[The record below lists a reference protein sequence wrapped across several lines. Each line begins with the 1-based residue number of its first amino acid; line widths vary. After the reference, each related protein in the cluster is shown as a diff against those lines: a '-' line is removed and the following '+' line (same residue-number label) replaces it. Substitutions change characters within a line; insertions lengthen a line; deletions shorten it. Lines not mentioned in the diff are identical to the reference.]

1 MSSTKYKSF
10 EVDISDHVA
19 NLVLSRPDELNT
31 MSRDFWVELGDV
43 LEEINKNSEV
53 RVVVMS
59 STGKHFCAGM
69 DLSAF
74 SNGVDNIPDEKK
86 PDHARIG
93 EAVYRV
99 AKELQGYI
107 TSLEKIR
114 VPVIAAIHGGCI
126 GGAVD
131 LVTAC
136 DIRLASKDAFF
147 CIQEINI
154 GMAAD
159 VGTLQRL
166 PKIIPDS
173 KMREMAYT
181 GRRMY
186 ADEAKE
192 TGLVSDTY
200 ESQEEMLAA
209 ANELAKVIASKS
221 PVAIY
226 GLKAVMNHSRDHS
239 VSEGLEY
246 NALWSGAMLSQKDM
260 TEAITA
266 NMEKRDA
273 SFNDLVE
280 VKKFNGSDSLA
291 FLKKTGV
298 VAVDLALEYL

>member
-1 MSSTKYKSF
+1 MSKSKYKCF
-10 EVDISDHVA
+10 QVDVENHIA
-19 NLVLSRPDELNT
+19 NLVLSRPNELNT

-99 AKELQGYI
+99 AKELQEYI
-107 TSLEKIR
+107 STLEKIR

-136 DIRLASKDAFF
+136 DIRLASDDAFF
-147 CIQEINI
+147 CIQEVNI

-186 ADEAKE
+186 AEEAKE

-200 ESQEEMLAA
+200 KSQEDMLKA
-209 ANELAKVIASKS
+209 ANSLAKEIAAKS

-226 GLKAVMNHSRDHS
+226 GLKAVMNYSRDHS
-239 VSEGLEY
+239 VSESLEY

-260 TEAITA
+260 TEAMTA
-266 NMEKRDA
+266 NIEKRDA
-273 SFNDLVE
+273 SFNDLVD
-280 VKKFNGSDSLA
+280 VKKFNETDS
-291 FLKKTGV
+291 
-298 VAVDLALEYL
+298 

>member
-1 MSSTKYKSF
+1 MGIAKYKSF
-10 EVDISDHVA
+10 TVEVSDHIA
-19 NLVLSRPDELNT
+19 SLVLSRPDELNT
-31 MSRDFWVELGDV
+31 MSRDFWVELGEV

-74 SNGVDNIPDEKK
+74 PNGVDNIPDGKK

-107 TSLEKIR
+107 SSLEKIR
-114 VPVIAAIHGGCI
+114 VPVIAAIQGGCI

-226 GLKAVMNHSRDHS
+226 GLKAVMNYSRDHS
-239 VSEGLEY
+239 VNEGLEY

-273 SFNDLVE
+273 TFNDLVE
-280 VKKFNGSDSLA
+280 VKKFNESDS
-291 FLKKTGV
+291 
-298 VAVDLALEYL
+298 

>member
-1 MSSTKYKSF
+1 MSKNKYKCFDLNVS
-10 EVDISDHVA
+10 ENIA
-19 NLVLSRPDELNT
+19 NLIFSRPDELNT

-43 LEEINKNSEV
+43 LDEINRNSDI

-69 DLSAF
+69 DLNAF
-74 SNGVDNIPDEKK
+74 SNGVDNIPDNKK
-86 PDHARIG
+86 PDNARVG
-93 EAVYRV
+93 EAIYRV
-99 AKELQGYI
+99 AKELQEYI
-107 TSLEKIR
+107 SKLEKIR
-114 VPVIAAIHGGCI
+114 VPVIAAIQGGCI

-136 DIRLASKDAFF
+136 DIRLASNDAFF
-147 CIQEINI
+147 CIQEVNI

-166 PKIIPDS
+166 PRIIPDS
-173 KMREMAYT
+173 KMRELAYT

-200 ESQEEMLAA
+200 GSQDKMLEAA
-209 ANELAKVIASKS
+209 SSLAKEIASKS

-226 GLKAVMNHSRDHS
+226 GLKAVMNYSRDHS
-239 VSEGLEY
+239 VKDGLEY

-260 TEAITA
+260 TEAMTA
-266 NMEKRDA
+266 NMEKREA
-273 SFNDLVE
+273 SFDDLVD
-280 VKKFNGSDSLA
+280 VKKFNESD
-291 FLKKTGV
+291 
-298 VAVDLALEYL
+298 

>member
-1 MSSTKYKSF
+1 MSIKKYKSF
-10 EVDISDHVA
+10 TVDVADHVA

-74 SNGVDNIPDEKK
+74 SNGVDNIPDGKK

-107 TSLEKIR
+107 SSLEKIR
-114 VPVIAAIHGGCI
+114 VPVIAAIQGGCI

-226 GLKAVMNHSRDHS
+226 GLKAVMNYSRDHS

-273 SFNDLVE
+273 TFNDLVE
-280 VKKFNGSDSLA
+280 VKKFNESDS
-291 FLKKTGV
+291 
-298 VAVDLALEYL
+298 

>member
-1 MSSTKYKSF
+1 MTKKEYKSF
-10 EVDISDHVA
+10 KVEISDHVA
-19 NLVLSRPDELNT
+19 NLILSRPDQLNT
-31 MSRDFWVELGDV
+31 MSRDFWVELGEV
-43 LEEINKNSEV
+43 TEEINMNSEV
-53 RVVVMS
+53 RVLIMS

-69 DLSAF
+69 DLTAF
-74 SNGVDNIPDEKK
+74 SNGVDNIPEDKK

-107 TSLEKIR
+107 SSLESIR
-114 VPVIAAIHGGCI
+114 VPVIAAIHGGCV

-136 DIRLASKDAFF
+136 DIRLASDDAFF

-186 ADEAKE
+186 AEEAKE
-192 TGLVSDTY
+192 SGLVSDTF
-200 ESQEEMLAA
+200 ESHEKLLEA
-209 ANELAKVIASKS
+209 ANNLAKEIATKS
-221 PVAIY
+221 PIAIH
-226 GLKAVMNHSRDHS
+226 GLKAVMNYSRDHS
-239 VSEGLEY
+239 VSDSLDY
-246 NALWSGAMLSQKDM
+246 NALWSGAMLSQRDM
-260 TEAITA
+260 TEAMTA

-273 SFNDLVE
+273 SFEKLVD
-280 VKKFNGSDSLA
+280 VKKFNESDS
-291 FLKKTGV
+291 
-298 VAVDLALEYL
+298 

>member
-1 MSSTKYKSF
+1 MSIKKYKSF
-10 EVDISDHVA
+10 TVDVADHVA

-31 MSRDFWVELGDV
+31 MSRDFWVELGEV

-74 SNGVDNIPDEKK
+74 SNGVDNIPDGKK

-107 TSLEKIR
+107 SSLEKIR
-114 VPVIAAIHGGCI
+114 VPVIAAIQGGCI

-200 ESQEEMLAA
+200 ESQDEMLTA

-226 GLKAVMNHSRDHS
+226 GLKAVMNYSRDHS

-273 SFNDLVE
+273 TFNDLVE
-280 VKKFNGSDSLA
+280 VKKFNESDS
-291 FLKKTGV
+291 
-298 VAVDLALEYL
+298 

>member
-1 MSSTKYKSF
+1 MTKKEYKSF
-10 EVDISDHVA
+10 KVEISEHVA
-19 NLVLSRPDELNT
+19 NLILSRPDELNT
-31 MSRDFWVELGDV
+31 MSRDFWVELGEV
-43 LEEINKNSEV
+43 TEEINMNSEV
-53 RVVVMS
+53 RVLVMS

-69 DLSAF
+69 DLTAF
-74 SNGVDNIPDEKK
+74 SNGVDNIPEDKK

-107 TSLEKIR
+107 SSLESIR
-114 VPVIAAIHGGCI
+114 VPVIAAIHGGCV

-136 DIRLASKDAFF
+136 DIRLASDDAFF

-186 ADEAKE
+186 AEEAKE
-192 TGLVSDTY
+192 SGLVSDTF
-200 ESQEEMLAA
+200 ESHEKLLEA
-209 ANELAKVIASKS
+209 ANNLAKEIATKS
-221 PVAIY
+221 PIAIH
-226 GLKAVMNHSRDHS
+226 GLKAVMNYSRDHS
-239 VSEGLEY
+239 VSDSLDF
-246 NALWSGAMLSQKDM
+246 NALWSGAMLSQRDM
-260 TEAITA
+260 TEAMTA

-273 SFNDLVE
+273 SFEKLVD
-280 VKKFNGSDSLA
+280 VKKFNESDS
-291 FLKKTGV
+291 
-298 VAVDLALEYL
+298 

>member
-1 MSSTKYKSF
+1 MSKKEF
-10 EVDISDHVA
+10 NCFKLDVKNHVG

-31 MSRDFWVELGDV
+31 MSRDFWVELGEV
-43 LEEINKNSEV
+43 LEVINKDSDI

-69 DLSAF
+69 DLNAF
-74 SNGVDNIPDEKK
+74 TNGVDNIPDDKK

-99 AKELQGYI
+99 AKELQEYI
-107 TSLEKIR
+107 STLEKIR
-114 VPVIAAIHGGCI
+114 VPVVAAIHGGCI

-131 LVTAC
+131 MVTAC
-136 DIRLASKDAFF
+136 DIRLASDDAFF

-186 ADEAKE
+186 AEEAKE
-192 TGLVSDTY
+192 AGLVSGTY
-200 ESQEEMLAA
+200 GSQEELIGA
-209 ANELAKVIASKS
+209 ANKLASEIASKS

-226 GLKAVMNHSRDHS
+226 GLKAVMNYSRDHNVNDS
-239 VSEGLEY
+239 LEY

-260 TEAITA
+260 TEQMTA

-273 SFNDLVE
+273 SFNELVE
-280 VKKFNGSDSLA
+280 VKKFNESNS
-291 FLKKTGV
+291 
-298 VAVDLALEYL
+298 

>member
-1 MSSTKYKSF
+1 MSNKTYTCFKVS
-10 EVDISDHVA
+10 VSDHVA

-43 LEEINKNSEV
+43 LEEINRDSDI

-69 DLSAF
+69 DLNAF
-74 SNGVDNIPDEKK
+74 SNGVDNIPDGKK

-99 AKELQGYI
+99 AKELQEYI
-107 TSLEKIR
+107 SSLEKIR

-136 DIRLASKDAFF
+136 DIRLASNDAFF

-186 ADEAKE
+186 SDEAKDA
-192 TGLVSDTY
+192 GLVSDIY
-200 ESQEEMLAA
+200 ESQEKMLEA
-209 ANELAKVIASKS
+209 ANKLAKEIASKS
-221 PVAIY
+221 PIAIY
-226 GLKAVMNHSRDHS
+226 GLKAVMNYSRDHTVEDS
-239 VSEGLEY
+239 LEY
-246 NALWSGAMLSQKDM
+246 NALWSGAM
-260 TEAITA
+260 
-266 NMEKRDA
+266 
-273 SFNDLVE
+273 
-280 VKKFNGSDSLA
+280 
-291 FLKKTGV
+291 
-298 VAVDLALEYL
+298 

>member
-1 MSSTKYKSF
+1 MNNTKYKSF
-10 EVDISDHVA
+10 TVHISDHVA
-19 NLVLSRPDELNT
+19 NLILSRPDELNT

-226 GLKAVMNHSRDHS
+226 GLKAVMNYSRDHS

-280 VKKFNGSDSLA
+280 VKKFNESDS
-291 FLKKTGV
+291 
-298 VAVDLALEYL
+298 

>member
-1 MSSTKYKSF
+1 MSNKEFNCFKLD
-10 EVDISDHVA
+10 VKNHVG

-31 MSRDFWVELGDV
+31 MSRDFWVELGEV
-43 LEEINKNSEV
+43 LEVINRDSDI

-74 SNGVDNIPDEKK
+74 SNGVDNIPDDKK

-99 AKELQGYI
+99 AKELQEYI
-107 TSLEKIR
+107 STLEKIR

-131 LVTAC
+131 MVTAC
-136 DIRLASKDAFF
+136 DIRLASDDAFF

-186 ADEAKE
+186 AEEAKDA
-192 TGLVSDTY
+192 GLVSGTY
-200 ESQEEMLAA
+200 GSQEELLEA
-209 ANELAKVIASKS
+209 ANKLASEIASKS

-226 GLKAVMNHSRDHS
+226 GLKAVMNYSRDHNVDDS
-239 VSEGLEY
+239 LEY

-260 TEAITA
+260 TEQMTA

-273 SFNDLVE
+273 SFNELVE
-280 VKKFNGSDSLA
+280 VKKFNESNS
-291 FLKKTGV
+291 
-298 VAVDLALEYL
+298 

>member
-1 MSSTKYKSF
+1 MSDKEYKCF
-10 EVDISDHVA
+10 QISVTNHVA
-19 NLVLSRPDELNT
+19 SLVLSRPDELNT

-43 LEEINKNSEV
+43 LEEMNRNSDI

-59 STGKHFCAGM
+59 SSGKHFCAGM
-69 DLSAF
+69 DLNAF
-74 SNGVDNIPDEKK
+74 ANGVDNIPDDKK
-86 PDHARIG
+86 PDDARIG

-99 AKELQGYI
+99 AKELQEYI
-107 TSLEKIR
+107 STLEKIR
-114 VPVIAAIHGGCI
+114 VPVIAAIQGGCV

-136 DIRLASKDAFF
+136 DIRLASSDAFF

-166 PKIIPDS
+166 PRIIPDS

-186 ADEAKE
+186 AEEAKD
-192 TGLVSDTY
+192 TGLVSDTF
-200 ESQEEMLAA
+200 ESQEKLLDA
-209 ANELAKVIASKS
+209 ANKLANEIASKS

-226 GLKAVMNHSRDHS
+226 GLKAVMNYSRDHT
-239 VSEGLEY
+239 VSESLEY

-260 TEAITA
+260 TEAMTA
-266 NMEKRDA
+266 NMEKREA
-273 SFNDLVE
+273 SFNKLVD
-280 VKKFNGSDSLA
+280 VKKFNESDS
-291 FLKKTGV
+291 
-298 VAVDLALEYL
+298 

>member
-1 MSSTKYKSF
+1 MGIAKYKSF
-10 EVDISDHVA
+10 TVDVADHVA
-19 NLVLSRPDELNT
+19 SLVLSRPDELNT
-31 MSRDFWVELGDV
+31 MSRDFWVELGEV

-74 SNGVDNIPDEKK
+74 SNGVDNIPDGKK

-107 TSLEKIR
+107 SSLEKIR
-114 VPVIAAIHGGCI
+114 VPVIAAIQGGCI

-200 ESQEEMLAA
+200 ESQDEMLAA

-226 GLKAVMNHSRDHS
+226 GLKAVMNYSRDHS

-273 SFNDLVE
+273 TFNDLVE
-280 VKKFNGSDSLA
+280 VKKFNESDS
-291 FLKKTGV
+291 
-298 VAVDLALEYL
+298 

>member
-1 MSSTKYKSF
+1 MSIAKYKSF
-10 EVDISDHVA
+10 TVEIEDHVA
-19 NLVLSRPDELNT
+19 SLVLSRPDELNT
-31 MSRDFWVELGDV
+31 MSRDFWVELGEV
-43 LEEINKNSEV
+43 LEEINQNSEV

-74 SNGVDNIPDEKK
+74 SNGVDNIPDGKK

-107 TSLEKIR
+107 SSLEKIR
-114 VPVIAAIHGGCI
+114 VPVIAAIQGGCI

-226 GLKAVMNHSRDHS
+226 GLKAVMNYSRDHS

-260 TEAITA
+260 TEAMTA
-266 NMEKRDA
+266 NMEKREA
-273 SFNDLVE
+273 EFNKMVD
-280 VKKFNGSDSLA
+280 VKKFNETDS
-291 FLKKTGV
+291 
-298 VAVDLALEYL
+298 

>member
-1 MSSTKYKSF
+1 MSKKEF
-10 EVDISDHVA
+10 NCLKLDVKNHVG

-31 MSRDFWVELGDV
+31 MSRDFWVELGEV
-43 LEEINKNSEV
+43 LEVINKDSDI

-69 DLSAF
+69 DLNAF
-74 SNGVDNIPDEKK
+74 TNGVDNIPDDKK

-99 AKELQGYI
+99 AKELQEYI
-107 TSLEKIR
+107 STLEKIR

-131 LVTAC
+131 MVTAC
-136 DIRLASKDAFF
+136 DIRLASDDAFF

-186 ADEAKE
+186 AEEAKE
-192 TGLVSDTY
+192 AGLVSGTY
-200 ESQEEMLAA
+200 GSQEELIEA
-209 ANELAKVIASKS
+209 ANKLASEIASKS

-226 GLKAVMNHSRDHS
+226 GLKAVMNYSRDHNVNDS
-239 VSEGLEY
+239 LEY

-260 TEAITA
+260 TEQMTA

-273 SFNDLVE
+273 TFNELVE
-280 VKKFNGSDSLA
+280 VKKFNESNS
-291 FLKKTGV
+291 
-298 VAVDLALEYL
+298 

>member
-1 MSSTKYKSF
+1 MNTKKYTCFK
-10 EVDISDHVA
+10 VNVADHIA

-31 MSRDFWVELGDV
+31 MSRDFWIELGDV
-43 LEEINKNSEV
+43 LEEINKDSDI

-59 STGKHFCAGM
+59 STGKHFSAGM
-69 DLSAF
+69 DLNAF
-74 SNGVDNIPDEKK
+74 SNGVDNIPDDKK

-99 AKELQGYI
+99 AKELQEYI
-107 TSLEKIR
+107 STLEKIR

-136 DIRLASKDAFF
+136 DIRLASQDAFF

-192 TGLVSDTY
+192 NGLVSNTY
-200 ESQEEMLAA
+200 ESHEKLLEA
-209 ANELAKVIASKS
+209 ANELAREIASKS

-226 GLKAVMNHSRDHS
+226 GLKAVMNYSRDHT

-260 TEAITA
+260 AEAMTA
-266 NMEKRDA
+266 NVEKRDA
-273 SFNDLVE
+273 SFNKLVD
-280 VKKFNGSDSLA
+280 VKKFNESES
-291 FLKKTGV
+291 
-298 VAVDLALEYL
+298 

>member
-1 MSSTKYKSF
+1 MSKNKYKCFDLNVS
-10 EVDISDHVA
+10 ENIA
-19 NLVLSRPDELNT
+19 NLIFSRPDELNT

-43 LEEINKNSEV
+43 LDEINRDSDI

-69 DLSAF
+69 DLNAF
-74 SNGVDNIPDEKK
+74 SNGVDNIPDNKK
-86 PDHARIG
+86 PDNARVG
-93 EAVYRV
+93 EAIYRV
-99 AKELQGYI
+99 AKELQEYI
-107 TSLEKIR
+107 STLEKIR
-114 VPVIAAIHGGCI
+114 VPVIAAIQGGCI

-136 DIRLASKDAFF
+136 DIRLASNDAFF
-147 CIQEINI
+147 CIQEVNI

-166 PKIIPDS
+166 PRIIPDS
-173 KMREMAYT
+173 KMRELAYT

-200 ESQEEMLAA
+200 DSQDKMLEAA
-209 ANELAKVIASKS
+209 SSLAKEIASKS

-226 GLKAVMNHSRDHS
+226 GLKAVMNYSRDHS
-239 VSEGLEY
+239 VKDGLEY

-260 TEAITA
+260 TEAMTA
-266 NMEKRDA
+266 NMEKREA
-273 SFNDLVE
+273 SFDDLVD
-280 VKKFNGSDSLA
+280 VKKFNESD
-291 FLKKTGV
+291 
-298 VAVDLALEYL
+298 

>member
-1 MSSTKYKSF
+1 MNNTKYKSF
-10 EVDISDHVA
+10 KVGISDHVA
-19 NLVLSRPDELNT
+19 NLILSRPDELNT

-226 GLKAVMNHSRDHS
+226 GLKAVMNYSRDHS

-280 VKKFNGSDSLA
+280 VKKFNESDS
-291 FLKKTGV
+291 
-298 VAVDLALEYL
+298 

>member
-1 MSSTKYKSF
+1 MSKNKYKCF
-10 EVDISDHVA
+10 QIDIENHIA
-19 NLVLSRPDELNT
+19 NLVLSRPNELNT

-43 LEEINKNSEV
+43 LEEINRDSEV

-69 DLSAF
+69 DLNAF
-74 SNGVDNIPDEKK
+74 SNGVDNIPDDKK

-99 AKELQGYI
+99 AKELQEYI
-107 TSLEKIR
+107 STLEKIR

-136 DIRLASKDAFF
+136 DIRLASDDAFF

-186 ADEAKE
+186 AEEAKE

-200 ESQEEMLAA
+200 KSQEDMLKA
-209 ANELAKVIASKS
+209 ANSLAKEIASKS

-226 GLKAVMNHSRDHS
+226 GLKAVMNYSRDHS
-239 VSEGLEY
+239 VSESLEY

-260 TEAITA
+260 TEAMTA
-266 NMEKRDA
+266 NIEKRDA
-273 SFNDLVE
+273 SFNDLVD
-280 VKKFNGSDSLA
+280 VKKFNETDS
-291 FLKKTGV
+291 
-298 VAVDLALEYL
+298 

>member
-1 MSSTKYKSF
+1 MTKKEYKSF
-10 EVDISDHVA
+10 KVEISDHVA
-19 NLVLSRPDELNT
+19 NLILSRPDQLNT
-31 MSRDFWVELGDV
+31 MSRDFWVELGEV
-43 LEEINKNSEV
+43 TEEINMNSEV
-53 RVVVMS
+53 RVLVMS

-69 DLSAF
+69 DLTAF
-74 SNGVDNIPDEKK
+74 SNGVDNIPEDKK

-107 TSLEKIR
+107 SSLESIR
-114 VPVIAAIHGGCI
+114 VPVIAAIHGGCV

-136 DIRLASKDAFF
+136 DIRLASDDAFF

-186 ADEAKE
+186 AEEAKE
-192 TGLVSDTY
+192 SGLVSDTF
-200 ESQEEMLAA
+200 ESHEKLLEA
-209 ANELAKVIASKS
+209 ANNLAKEIATKS
-221 PVAIY
+221 PIAIH
-226 GLKAVMNHSRDHS
+226 GLKAVMNYSRDHS
-239 VSEGLEY
+239 VSDSLDF
-246 NALWSGAMLSQKDM
+246 NALWSGAMLSQRDM
-260 TEAITA
+260 TEAMTA

-273 SFNDLVE
+273 SFDKLVD
-280 VKKFNGSDSLA
+280 VKKFNESDS
-291 FLKKTGV
+291 
-298 VAVDLALEYL
+298 

>member
-1 MSSTKYKSF
+1 MKNNKYKCF
-10 EVDISDHVA
+10 DLNVSDNIA
-19 NLVLSRPDELNT
+19 NLVLSRPSELNT
-31 MSRDFWVELGDV
+31 MSRDFWVELGEI
-43 LEEINKNSEV
+43 LEEINRNSDI

-74 SNGVDNIPDEKK
+74 SNGVEDIPDDKK
-86 PDHARIG
+86 PDSARIG
-93 EAVYRV
+93 EALYRV

-107 TSLEKIR
+107 SNLEKIR
-114 VPVIAAIHGGCI
+114 VPVIAAIQGGCI

-131 LVTAC
+131 MVTAC
-136 DIRLASKDAFF
+136 DIRLASKEAFF

-186 ADEAKE
+186 AEEAKE
-192 TGLVSDTY
+192 SGLISDMY
-200 ESQEEMLAA
+200 ETQEEMLEG
-209 ANELAKVIASKS
+209 ANKLAKEIASKS

-226 GLKAVMNHSRDHS
+226 GLKAVMNYSR
-239 VSEGLEY
+239 LEY

-273 SFNDLVE
+273 SFDDMVD
-280 VKKFNGSDSLA
+280 VKKFNESSS
-291 FLKKTGV
+291 
-298 VAVDLALEYL
+298 

>member
-1 MSSTKYKSF
+1 MADKEYKCF
-10 EVDISDHVA
+10 QISVTNHVA
-19 NLVLSRPDELNT
+19 SLVLSRPNELNT

-43 LEEINKNSEV
+43 LEEINRNSDI

-69 DLSAF
+69 DLNAF
-74 SNGVDNIPDEKK
+74 ANGVDNIPDDKK
-86 PDHARIG
+86 PDDARIG

-99 AKELQGYI
+99 AKELQEYI
-107 TSLEKIR
+107 STLEKIR
-114 VPVIAAIHGGCI
+114 VPVIAAIQGGCV

-136 DIRLASKDAFF
+136 DIRLASSDAFF

-166 PKIIPDS
+166 PRIIPDS

-186 ADEAKE
+186 AEEAKD
-192 TGLVSDTY
+192 TGLVSDTF
-200 ESQEEMLAA
+200 ESQEKLLDA
-209 ANELAKVIASKS
+209 ANKLANEIASKS

-226 GLKAVMNHSRDHS
+226 GLKAVMNYSRDHT
-239 VSEGLEY
+239 VSESLEY

-260 TEAITA
+260 TEAMTA
-266 NMEKRDA
+266 NMEKREA
-273 SFNDLVE
+273 SFNKLVD
-280 VKKFNGSDSLA
+280 VKKFNESDS
-291 FLKKTGV
+291 
-298 VAVDLALEYL
+298 